1 MYFIQTVLD
10 FKACRMF
17 CNYGC
22 PLLKL
27 LTINRIF
34 DVFVIEEFIPT

>member
-1 MYFIQTVLD
+1 
-10 FKACRMF
+10 MF

-34 DVFVIEEFIPT
+34 DVFVIEEFIPTWWFQKFVRL